1 MESVWCWLS
10 NSTNSAAVQAIAG
23 IGQALAAIITLGVM
37 IRLGKKQNEIA
48 RQQRDIAAYDKR
60 HKLYIDLL
68 QTLDEMRSLEL
79 NPSDKSEVKYPK
91 FSQEFYSLYYKF
103 KNLSEEIPF
112 LFNKEFCK
120 TIPIDE
126 ILTKLEEEHKSQ
138 IENMV
143 KMDRCLSNGR
153 DVSTGEKL
161 DYVSIVREKQQY
173 DQEII
178 DLREIMKKK
187 FQEYLS
193 LSEKL

>member
-1 MESVWCWLS
+1 MESVWCWLR

-60 HKLYIDLL
+60 HKLYIDLI
-68 QTLDEMRSLEL
+68 QTLDEMRSLEF
-79 NPSDKSEVKYPK
+79 NPADKLEIKYSR
-91 FSQEFYSLYYKF
+91 FSQEFYPLYYKF

-120 TIPIDE
+120 SIPIDE
-126 ILTKLEEEHKSQ
+126 LFTKLEEAHTSQ
-138 IENMV
+138 IVNME
-143 KMDRCLSNGR
+143 KMDRCLSDGR
-153 DVSTGEKL
+153 DVSTGEKV
-161 DYVSIVREKQQY
+161 DCVSIAREKQQY
-173 DQEII
+173 DQDIM
-178 DLREIMKKK
+178 DLREILKKK
-187 FQEYLS
+187 FQQYLS